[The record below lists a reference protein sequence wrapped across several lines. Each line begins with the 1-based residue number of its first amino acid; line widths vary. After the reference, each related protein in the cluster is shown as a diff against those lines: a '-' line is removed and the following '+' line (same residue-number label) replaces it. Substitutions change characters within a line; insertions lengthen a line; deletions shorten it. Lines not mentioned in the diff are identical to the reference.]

1 VICRPG
7 ALAYREAVGKTRT
20 VTTMPP
26 KTLYHRWVGWHALAL
41 RRAVIVAGIGLIV
54 AVVLLWFVTWEMAV
68 VAGWDA
74 AAIVFLAIIWPMM
87 IRADGSHVEQLA
99 TREDETRGSARVLL
113 LWASVAS
120 LLGAGFALSLAERE
134 SGPPRALLTG
144 FAVLTVALSWTVV
157 NTVYTLRY
165 ADLHFRSRAAG
176 IAFGDAAGQE
186 RPTYRDFAY
195 IAFTIGMC
203 YQVSDT
209 TVRDPRIRR
218 TVLSHAFL
226 SYVFGVVIVGGS
238 VNIIAGL
245 IF

>member
-1 VICRPG
+1 MICRPG

-74 AAIVFLAIIWPMM
+74 AALAFLVSIWAM
-87 IRADGSHVEQLA
+87 ILRADGSHVEQLA

-120 LLGAGFALSLAERE
+120 LLGAGFALALAERE
-134 SGPPRALLTG
+134 SGPPRVLLTG

-157 NTVYTLRY
+157 NTVSTLRD
-165 ADLHFRSRAAG
+165 ADLHFRSRAVG

-186 RPTYRDFAY
+186 RPT
-195 IAFTIGMC
+195 
-203 YQVSDT
+203 
-209 TVRDPRIRR
+209 
-218 TVLSHAFL
+218 
-226 SYVFGVVIVGGS
+226 
-238 VNIIAGL
+238 
-245 IF
+245 